1 MNDEINEKN
10 TIKIK
15 KDVIKNIAIIF
26 LSVMLIL
33 TFFSNSIMNK
43 SLPEVATKYIQA
55 ATITEKIRG
64 TGTVE
69 ADDPYSVMVKD
80 SRKIASVAVKEGDT
94 VSKDQVLFY
103 LEDSESEELEKAE
116 KDLEDLIYKYTAGAL
131 TGEMTAQAYAQATT
145 GRVSSMA
152 VYEAQIEA
160 ARARVKAAQDNVDSI
175 TRQQAVAS
183 AATLSDTDIN
193 EAKLDLEKAQ
203 NELNSAKAK
212 YDELKAVVDAGDGG
226 AAALASELEAAKLER
241 DNAKA
246 KYERYQD
253 SIVSNINP
261 TTLSTFK
268 SKDTENKYDAVTTI
282 DDAKKLLFCG
292 EDPSVNEDKAIKN
305 TEALNDWVYAVS
317 ANPDTDIKDITD
329 SYKAYMD
336 AKSACSTKE
345 SAVKSAEAKGSE
357 YASAKSKLS
366 GAESDY
372 NSAKNK
378 VDELNTK
385 ISRLTNE
392 QAEDKEGNQQLVNDL
407 AVRKADADL
416 ELSKAKEAQT
426 QLLLDISK
434 TLDLANQNSI
444 IRDQREKVEKLKA
457 DATGATV
464 LSPVDGIILTIGKK
478 AGETTS
484 ASDPLATI
492 QVSGKPMYMNIAVN
506 NEQAKKVNVGDVASL
521 QNSWYY
527 SENIMVKLNKIVND
541 PKNPG
546 KGKKLVFS
554 VEGDVTN
561 GESLSISIGQKSR
574 EYDKVV
580 PNSAI
585 REDNKGK
592 FIYTIEEKSTPFG
605 NRYKAKRIDV
615 EVIVSDDLNT
625 AINADINEWTYV
637 ITTSD
642 KPISAGQQV
651 RLSDN

>member
-226 AAALASELEAAKLER
+226 AAALASELEYAELDLANTKS
-241 DNAKA
+241 
-246 KYERYQD
+246 KYESEQAKVKNDINPASPDLAKINKFKEKYD
-253 SIVSNINP
+253 NITDAASIVDMIFSG
-261 TTLSTFK
+261 
-268 SKDTENKYDAVTTI
+268 D
-282 DDAKKLLFCG
+282 
-292 EDPSVNEDKAIKN
+292 
-305 TEALNDWVYAVS
+305 
-317 ANPDTDIKDITD
+317 DIKDANALNYWFDISPYPEADRTAFTE
-329 SYKAYMD
+329 SYKAYTD
-336 AKSACSTKE
+336 AQAAYSAKKAAVEAANAKASDYKSA
-345 SAVKSAEAKGSE
+345 V
-357 YASAKSKLS
+357 SKLS

-492 QVSGKPMYMNIAVN
+492 QVSGKPMYMNITVN

-625 AINADINEWTYV
+625 AINADIDEWTYV

>member
-43 SLPEVATKYIQA
+43 SLPEVATKYIQS

-226 AAALASELEAAKLER
+226 AAALASELEYAELDLANTKS
-241 DNAKA
+241 
-246 KYERYQD
+246 KYESEQAKVKNDINPATPDPAKINKFKEKYD
-253 SIVSNINP
+253 NITDAASIVDMIFSG
-261 TTLSTFK
+261 
-268 SKDTENKYDAVTTI
+268 D
-282 DDAKKLLFCG
+282 
-292 EDPSVNEDKAIKN
+292 
-305 TEALNDWVYAVS
+305 
-317 ANPDTDIKDITD
+317 DIKDADALNYWFDISLYPEADRTAFTE
-329 SYKAYMD
+329 SYKAYTD
-336 AKSACSTKE
+336 AQAAYSAKKA
-345 SAVKSAEAKGSE
+345 AVEAANAK
-357 YASAKSKLS
+357 ASDYNNAKSKLS

-492 QVSGKPMYMNIAVN
+492 QVSGKPMYMNITVN

-625 AINADINEWTYV
+625 AINADIDEWTYV

>member
-1 MNDEINEKN
+1 M
-10 TIKIK
+10 
-15 KDVIKNIAIIF
+15 
-26 LSVMLIL
+26 
-33 TFFSNSIMNK
+33 
-43 SLPEVATKYIQA
+43 
-55 ATITEKIRG
+55 
-64 TGTVE
+64 
-69 ADDPYSVMVKD
+69 
-80 SRKIASVAVKEGDT
+80 
-94 VSKDQVLFY
+94 
-103 LEDSESEELEKAE
+103 
-116 KDLEDLIYKYTAGAL
+116 
-131 TGEMTAQAYAQATT
+131 
-145 GRVSSMA
+145 
-152 VYEAQIEA
+152 
-160 ARARVKAAQDNVDSI
+160 
-175 TRQQAVAS
+175 
-183 AATLSDTDIN
+183 
-193 EAKLDLEKAQ
+193 
-203 NELNSAKAK
+203 
-212 YDELKAVVDAGDGG
+212 
-226 AAALASELEAAKLER
+226 
-241 DNAKA
+241 
-246 KYERYQD
+246 
-253 SIVSNINP
+253 
-261 TTLSTFK
+261 
-268 SKDTENKYDAVTTI
+268 
-282 DDAKKLLFCG
+282 
-292 EDPSVNEDKAIKN
+292 
-305 TEALNDWVYAVS
+305 
-317 ANPDTDIKDITD
+317 
-329 SYKAYMD
+329 
-336 AKSACSTKE
+336 
-345 SAVKSAEAKGSE
+345 
-357 YASAKSKLS
+357 SKLS

>member
-1 MNDEINEKN
+1 
-10 TIKIK
+10 
-15 KDVIKNIAIIF
+15 
-26 LSVMLIL
+26 
-33 TFFSNSIMNK
+33 
-43 SLPEVATKYIQA
+43 
-55 ATITEKIRG
+55 
-64 TGTVE
+64 
-69 ADDPYSVMVKD
+69 
-80 SRKIASVAVKEGDT
+80 
-94 VSKDQVLFY
+94 VLFY

-212 YDELKAVVDAGDGG
+212 YDELKAVADAGDGG
-226 AAALASELEAAKLER
+226 AAALASELEAAKLEEA
-241 DNAKA
+241 NAKA
-246 KYERYQD
+246 KYE
-253 SIVSNINP
+253 
-261 TTLSTFK
+261 
-268 SKDTENKYDAVTTI
+268 TEQASVKTDI
-282 DDAKKLLFCG
+282 DDNKTAKIG
-292 EDPSVNEDKAIKN
+292 EFIDKNSKKYANVTPENIYSIIFNEDKTIADAD
-305 TEALNDWVYAVS
+305 ALNDWFAVS
-317 ANPDTDIKDITD
+317 AYGGVTAFNDT
-329 SYKAYMD
+329 YKAYME
-336 AKSACSTKE
+336 AKSACSTKSAAASAASDKQKAYQ
-345 SAVKSAEAKGSE
+345 SAV
-357 YASAKSKLS
+357 SKLS

-492 QVSGKPMYMNIAVN
+492 QVSGKPMYMNITVN

>member
-1 MNDEINEKN
+1 MNNESKENN
-10 TIKIK
+10 TIKLK
-15 KDVIKNIAIIF
+15 KDVVKNIAIVF
-26 LSVMLIL
+26 LSIMLIL

-43 SLPEVATKYIQA
+43 SLPEVATQYIQSQ
-55 ATITEKIRG
+55 TITEKIRG
-64 TGTVE
+64 TGVVE

-80 SRKIASVAVKEGDT
+80 SRVIHSVAVKEGDT

-103 LEDSESEELEKAE
+103 LEEGDSEELDKAQ

-131 TGEMTAQAYAQATT
+131 TGEMSAEAYVQATT

-160 ARARVKAAQDNVDSI
+160 ARARVKAAQENVDSI
-175 TRQQAVAS
+175 ARQQTIAGS
-183 AATLSDTDIN
+183 SSLSDSDIN
-193 EAKLDLEKAQ
+193 DAKLELEKAQ
-203 NELNSAKAK
+203 NELASAKAK

-226 AAALASELEAAKLER
+226 AAALKSELESAKLER

-246 KYERYQD
+246 KYERCQD
-253 SIVSNINP
+253 SIVNNINP

-268 SKDTENKYDAVTTI
+268 AKDTDDKYASISSIEDV
-282 DDAKKLLFCG
+282 KKLLFSG
-292 EDPSVNEDKAIKN
+292 EDPSVSEDKAIKN
-305 TEALNDWVYAVS
+305 TEALNDWIYAVS
-317 ANPDTDIKDITD
+317 ATPDVEIKDIID
-329 SYKAYMD
+329 SYKSYMD

-345 SAVKSAEAKGSE
+345 AAVKTAEAKGSD
-357 YASAKSKLS
+357 YNSAISKLS
-366 GAESDY
+366 SAESDY

-385 ISRLTNE
+385 ISKLTNE
-392 QAEDKEGNQQLVNDL
+392 QSENKEGNQQLINDL

-444 IRDQREKVEKLKA
+444 IREQREKVEKLKQ
-457 DATGATV
+457 DASGAQIT
-464 LSPVDGIILTIGKK
+464 SPVDGIVLSVAKK

-484 ASDPLATI
+484 ASDPVATI
-492 QVSGKPMYMNIAVN
+492 QVAGKPMYMKVTVTA
-506 NEQAKKVNVGDVASL
+506 EQAKKVQVGDTAEL

-527 SENIMVKLNKIVND
+527 GGNIMIKLAKIIND
-541 PKNPG
+541 PNNPA
-546 KGKKLVFS
+546 KSKQLVFS
-554 VEGDVTN
+554 VEGEVTN
-561 GESLSISIGQKSR
+561 GESLSISVGQRAR
-574 EYDKVV
+574 EYDRVV

-592 FIYTIEEKSTPFG
+592 FIYTIEEKGTPFG

-615 EVIVSDDLNT
+615 EVITSDDNNT
-625 AINADINEWTYV
+625 AINADVDSWAYV

-642 KPISAGQQV
+642 KPISQGQQV
-651 RLSDN
+651 RLSD

>member
-43 SLPEVATKYIQA
+43 SLPEVATKYIQS

-183 AATLSDTDIN
+183 AATLSETDIN

-226 AAALASELEAAKLER
+226 AAALASELEAAKLEEA
-241 DNAKA
+241 NAKA
-246 KYERYQD
+246 KYETEQTLAKKD
-253 SIVSNINP
+253 IDDNKAAKIAVFINKNSEKYANV
-261 TTLSTFK
+261 T
-268 SKDTENKYDAVTTI
+268 TENIYSI
-282 DDAKKLLFCG
+282 IF
-292 EDPSVNEDKAIKN
+292 NEDKTIADAD
-305 TEALNDWVYAVS
+305 ALNDWFEVS
-317 ANPDTDIKDITD
+317 EYGGVTAFNDT
-329 SYKAYMD
+329 YKAYME
-336 AKSACSTKE
+336 AKSACSTKSAAASAASDKQKAYQ
-345 SAVKSAEAKGSE
+345 SAV
-357 YASAKSKLS
+357 SKLS

-506 NEQAKKVNVGDVASL
+506 NEQAKKVNIGDVASL

>member
-226 AAALASELEAAKLER
+226 AAALASELEYAELDLANTKS
-241 DNAKA
+241 
-246 KYERYQD
+246 KYESEQANV
-253 SIVSNINP
+253 VSNIN
-261 TTLSTFK
+261 T
-268 SKDTENKYDAVTTI
+268 DAVTKV
-282 DDAKKLLFCG
+282 DAFKAKNPEKYANITDANSIIALIF
-292 EDPSVNEDKAIKN
+292 ESDKTVKDAN
-305 TEALNDWVYAVS
+305 ALNDWFDVPTEYDEAKRT
-317 ANPDTDIKDITD
+317 AFTE
-329 SYKAYMD
+329 SYKAYTD
-336 AKSACSTKE
+336 AQAAYSAKKA
-345 SAVKSAEAKGSE
+345 AVDAANAK
-357 YASAKSKLS
+357 ASDYNNAKSKLS

>member
-226 AAALASELEAAKLER
+226 AAALASELEYAELDLANTKS
-241 DNAKA
+241 
-246 KYERYQD
+246 KYESEQAKVKNDINPASPDPAKINKFKEKYD
-253 SIVSNINP
+253 NITDAASIVDMIFSG
-261 TTLSTFK
+261 
-268 SKDTENKYDAVTTI
+268 D
-282 DDAKKLLFCG
+282 
-292 EDPSVNEDKAIKN
+292 
-305 TEALNDWVYAVS
+305 
-317 ANPDTDIKDITD
+317 DIKDADALNYWFDISPYPEADRTAFTE
-329 SYKAYMD
+329 SYKAYTD
-336 AKSACSTKE
+336 AQAAYSAKKAAVEAANAKASDYKSA
-345 SAVKSAEAKGSE
+345 V
-357 YASAKSKLS
+357 SKLS

-605 NRYKAKRIDV
+605 NRYKAKRVDV

>member
-226 AAALASELEAAKLER
+226 AAALASELEYAELDLANTKS
-241 DNAKA
+241 
-246 KYERYQD
+246 KYESEQAKVTDDVNANAGTKLTSFKNKNPQKYENVTD
-253 SIVSNINP
+253 ANSIIALIFESDKTV
-261 TTLSTFK
+261 
-268 SKDTENKYDAVTTI
+268 KDAN
-282 DDAKKLLFCG
+282 
-292 EDPSVNEDKAIKN
+292 
-305 TEALNDWVYAVS
+305 ALNDWFDVPTVYDEAKRT
-317 ANPDTDIKDITD
+317 AFTE
-329 SYKAYMD
+329 SYKAYTD
-336 AKSACSTKE
+336 AQAAYSAKKA
-345 SAVKSAEAKGSE
+345 AVEAANAK
-357 YASAKSKLS
+357 ASDYNNAKSKLS

-561 GESLSISIGQKSR
+561 GESLSISIGQK
-574 EYDKVV
+574 
-580 PNSAI
+580 
-585 REDNKGK
+585 
-592 FIYTIEEKSTPFG
+592 
-605 NRYKAKRIDV
+605 
-615 EVIVSDDLNT
+615 L
-625 AINADINEWTYV
+625 
-637 ITTSD
+637 
-642 KPISAGQQV
+642 
-651 RLSDN
+651 

>member
-1 MNDEINEKN
+1 MNDDINEKN

-26 LSVMLIL
+26 LTVMLIL

-43 SLPEVATKYIQA
+43 SLPEVATKYIQSQ
-55 ATITEKIRG
+55 TITEKIRG
-64 TGTVE
+64 TGSVE

-80 SRKIASVAVKEGDT
+80 SRKIASVAVKEGDE
-94 VSKDQVLFY
+94 VKKDQVLFY

-131 TGEMTAQAYAQATT
+131 TGEMTAEAYAQATT
-145 GRVSSMA
+145 GRVSSMS

-175 TRQQAVAS
+175 ARQQAVAG
-183 AATLSDTDIN
+183 ATTLSDSDIN

-203 NELNSAKAK
+203 NELTNAKSR
-212 YDELKAVVDAGDGG
+212 YDELKAAVEAGDGG
-226 AAALASELEAAKLER
+226 AAALKSELEAAKL
-241 DNAKA
+241 DQANAKA
-246 KYERYQD
+246 KYESIQD
-253 SIVSNINP
+253 SIVGSINSG
-261 TTLSTFK
+261 TLATFLAEYG
-268 SKDTENKYDAVTTI
+268 SKYQSVSVEADVA
-282 DDAKKLLFCG
+282 KLLFHG
-292 EDPSVNEDKAIKN
+292 TDSNEEKAIN
-305 TEALNDWVYAVS
+305 NSEALNEWLYSTRPTTADA
-317 ANPDTDIKDITD
+317 DIKEITD
-329 SYKAYMD
+329 SYKAYME
-336 AKSACSTKE
+336 AKSACSTKAA
-345 SAVKSAEAKGSE
+345 AVDAANAKASD
-357 YASAKSKLS
+357 YNSAKSKLS

-385 ISRLTNE
+385 ISKLTNE
-392 QAEDKEGNQQLVNDL
+392 QAENKEGNQQLVNDL

-444 IRDQREKVEKLKA
+444 IREQREKVEKLKA

-464 LSPVDGIILTIGKK
+464 LCPVDGIVLSIGKK

-492 QVSGKPMYMNIAVN
+492 QVAGKPMYMNISVT
-506 NEQAKKVNVGDVASL
+506 NEQAKKVSIGDVASL

-527 SENIMVKLNKIVND
+527 SENIMVRLSKIAND
-541 PKNPG
+541 PQNPG
-546 KGKKLVFS
+546 KGKKLIFS

-561 GESLSISIGQKSR
+561 GESLSISVGQKSR

-605 NRYKAKRIDV
+605 NRYKAKRVDV

-625 AINADINEWTYV
+625 AINADIDTWTYV